1 MNNDFECIRCGYI
14 TNKKSSMNTHLN
26 RKNKCNKK
34 LESFQFT
41 DEEAYNISIVR
52 KNNRD
57 NIQNKCN
64 FCNKIFNTQILL
76 EKHVN
81 DTCKK
86 NYKIE
91 QHNTLN
97 QTINNDNTVN
107 NNIYIIQNINMPL
120 TFDKEW
126 STEHIDIFLKQLLLL
141 AENKYTDLLK
151 KILENKENLNV
162 ILDKKTNIGYV
173 YDKNNEYKNMEKS
186 DIVSLSMEKLHT
198 HLNKIKDEV
207 LSNDNKISI
216 KNIDEES
223 QKIEDKYNEFINN
236 KNTQKKVEEYIS
248 DIFDNKKEDAYQFFN
263 NNINNC
269 IKNEGY

>member
-1 MNNDFECIRCGYI
+1 MNNDFECIRCGYT

-34 LESFQFT
+34 LESFKYT
-41 DEEAYNISIVR
+41 DEEAYNISIIR

-64 FCNKIFNTQILL
+64 FCNKICNNQESL
-76 EKHVN
+76 EKHMN
-81 DTCKK
+81 NSCKK
-86 NYKIE
+86 NFKIE
-91 QHNTLN
+91 NHNTVN

-120 TFDKEW
+120 TFDKDW

-186 DIVSLSMEKLHT
+186 DIVSLSMEKLHS

-216 KNIDEES
+216 KNINEES

-248 DIFDNKKEDAYQFFN
+248 DIFDTKKEDAYQFFN
-263 NNINNC
+263 NNNNY
-269 IKNEGY
+269 IKDEGY